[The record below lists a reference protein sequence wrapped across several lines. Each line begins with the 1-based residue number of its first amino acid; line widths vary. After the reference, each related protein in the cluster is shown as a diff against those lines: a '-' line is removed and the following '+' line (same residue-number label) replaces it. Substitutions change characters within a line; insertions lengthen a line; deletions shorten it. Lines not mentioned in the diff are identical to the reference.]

1 MWLNQLHL
9 MRAELQMAKPEVH
22 HSHGD
27 VTGGWLRPAVFGITD
42 GLISNLSLMSGVA
55 GGANAAVTATDAHHA
70 IILAG
75 MAGMVAGAFSM
86 AGGEYVS
93 VASQS
98 DYARAEI
105 AKERAELQSNP
116 DGERAELVHLWES
129 RGLSPAMASQVVDE
143 LTKDLD
149 AAVEVHSREELGLTL
164 ADLPSPWTAA
174 GSSFLAFLLGA
185 FIPLLPFLLGATTL
199 VPAAILAGV
208 GLFVSGA
215 AVARYTARPWWF
227 SALRQLGVGALAAGV
242 TYGLGALVGHGL
254 G

>member
-1 MWLNQLHL
+1 
-9 MRAELQMAKPEVH
+9 MAKPEVH

-55 GGANAAVTATDAHHA
+55 GGASAAVSAADAQHA
-70 IILAG
+70 IVLAG
-75 MAGMVAGAFSM
+75 IAGMVAGAFSM

-93 VASQS
+93 VSSQS

-116 DGERAELVHLWES
+116 EGERAELVHLWES
-129 RGLSPAMASQVVDE
+129 RGLSSAIASQVVDE

-149 AAVEVHSREELGLTL
+149 AALEVHSREELGVTL
-164 ADLPSPWTAA
+164 DDLPSPWMAA

-185 FIPLLPFLLGATTL
+185 FIPLLPFLLGAKTI

-215 AVARYTARPWWF
+215 AVARYTARTWWF
-227 SALRQLGVGALAAGV
+227 SGLRQLGVGALAAGV
-242 TYGLGALVGHGL
+242 TYGLGVLVGHGL